1 MHYIFIGGSKGIGKE
16 LAIRLLEKDHQITM
30 ISRSKGDLADAE
42 NLTHIQG
49 DVMAPDFEF
58 PKIDTPVNG
67 LVYFPGTINLKPFRG
82 LKPEVFQE
90 DFNINLTGLVKSLQ
104 AYLSKLRKSENASV
118 LAFSTVAVQKGMSF
132 HASVAAAKGAVE
144 GLVRSL
150 AAEFA
155 PQIRVNAI
163 APSLTNTSLGEN
175 LLNTDSKKEN
185 ARNRHP
191 LARYGEPHDIAA
203 MAEFLL
209 SADSSWI
216 TGQIMH
222 VDGGLSSISKG

>member
-16 LAIRLLEKDHQITM
+16 LANRLLEKGHQITM
-30 ISRSKGDLADAE
+30 ISRSEGDLVESE
-42 NLTHIQG
+42 NLHFIHG
-49 DVMAPDFEF
+49 DVIEPDFQF
-58 PKIDTPVNG
+58 PKIESPVNG

-82 LKPEVFQE
+82 LKPEGFRE
-90 DFNINLTGLVKSLQ
+90 DFEINLIGLVKALQ
-104 AYLSKLRKSENASV
+104 ACLSKLRKSENAAV
-118 LAFSTVAVQKGMSF
+118 LAFSTVAVQKGMAF

-150 AAEFA
+150 AAELA
-155 PQIRVNAI
+155 PQVRVNAI

-185 ARNRHP
+185 ASNRHP
-191 LARYGEPHDIAA
+191 LARYGEPQDIAA

-209 SADSSWI
+209 SSDSSWI

-222 VDGGLSSISKG
+222 VDGGLSSVSKG